1 MAIQIRRGTNTEWEN
16 NNSNIVAG
24 EPAIATDTERFFVG
38 TTSGDFA
45 EFANLDIIAPA
56 YDTSTSYVVGDVM
69 NHHGKLYS
77 CNTPCSGTFN
87 ASYWDEKSLVE
98 ILKDLESEIDYAQ
111 YEIGYAN
118 GELITIDNG
127 ASEIPVKDLTV
138 AIEAVQSGSGDPSP
152 TNIRPISGWD
162 EVNVNVTG
170 INVWDEEWES
180 GDINVTDGSKRANTS
195 RIRSKNFIPV
205 QPSTTYYS
213 HNAYSNAIVCFYD
226 ASKGWVSQNL
236 HEVYESAKDKTFTT
250 PSWCHYIMF
259 YMNGTTYNNDISIN
273 YPSTDHAY
281 HAYNGQT
288 YTIDLNGTRYGGTLD
303 VTTGVLTITHS
314 YVLID
319 GSNVGSV
326 GTASSGVKYA
336 QCDSTSVGGLSGS
349 LNCLCSSYKITSN
362 VPSESGY
369 IRCLGDNVYI
379 YDNDFTNK
387 ESAIDILDA
396 EPAQY
401 VYELATPQTVQLTP
415 TQVRTV
421 LGTNNLW
428 NQMNSNNEL
437 AYRISNA
444 LN

>member
-1 MAIQIRRGTNTEWEN
+1 MAIQIRRGSNAEWEV
-16 NNSNIVAG
+16 NNSNIVVG
-24 EPAIATDTERFFVG
+24 EPAVATDSKRAFIG
-38 TTSGDFA
+38 TASGA
-45 EFANLDIIAPA
+45 YMELANLEAIAPA
-56 YDTSTSYVVGDVM
+56 YDPGNSYMIGDYVSYQ
-69 NHHGKLYS
+69 GKLYV
-77 CNTPCSGTFN
+77 CIVPTSGAWN
-87 ASYWDEKSLVE
+87 ASAWQVTSLGQALAE
-98 ILKDLESEIDYAQ
+98 NAYIN
-111 YEIGYAN
+111 YETYTMSGDIVSFP
-118 GELITIDNG
+118 NG
-127 ASEIPVKDLTV
+127 AGGIPVKDLKV
-138 AIEAVQSGSGDPSP
+138 SIEAVQSGSGDPSP
-152 TNIRPISGWD
+152 DNVRPISGWG

-236 HEVYESAKDKTFTT
+236 HEGYESAKDKTFTT

-415 TQVRTV
+415 TQVTT
-421 LGTNNLW
+421 LLWQNNIW
-428 NQMNSNNEL
+428 ADSGEVEVT
-437 AYRISNA
+437 YRISNV
-444 LN
+444 